1 MKITSFRRSSLLGNA
16 KATLNAKAN
25 NNNTKANRNPK
36 PESGNLFNIS
46 NQTVH
51 DETIESKNIQEYN
64 NPRLQT
70 NNDNTKHNTDENNYV
85 IMRIDNKAHT
95 CNDGYGLLFF
105 KRWEG

>member
-25 NNNTKANRNPK
+25 NNNTKANRNPR
-36 PESGNLFNIS
+36 PESGNLFNI
-46 NQTVH
+46 
-51 DETIESKNIQEYN
+51 Y
-64 NPRLQT
+64 PRLQT
-70 NNDNTKHNTDENNYV
+70 NNDNTKHNTDETNYV
-85 IMRIDNKAHT
+85 IMKIDNKAHT